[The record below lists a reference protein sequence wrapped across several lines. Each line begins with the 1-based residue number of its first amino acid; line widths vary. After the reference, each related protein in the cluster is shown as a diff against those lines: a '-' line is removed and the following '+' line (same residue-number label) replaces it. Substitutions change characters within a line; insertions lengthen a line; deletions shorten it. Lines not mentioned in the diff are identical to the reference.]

1 VSTTTG
7 VVVDNHIEKIIE
19 KVLRAGDLRAME
31 ITPSGFLSSRPP
43 VEDMAKDI
51 IQALEE
57 AGYAITKDTQQY
69 AAPVETKNLT

>member
-1 VSTTTG
+1 M
-7 VVVDNHIEKIIE
+7 DNHIEKIIE

-51 IQALEE
+51 LQALEE
-57 AGYAITKDTQQY
+57 AGYTIAKDGPQCD
-69 AAPVETKNLT
+69 APVETKNLT